1 MTSAEV
7 IEKLRDEVDR
17 DRVVALTT
25 RLVETPSVNDPR
37 RGDPSEAAA
46 AQVFADALVGI
57 GMTVEFTEEAPGR
70 PNVIGRWSS
79 GRPGPTMLMSGHLD
93 TVGVDRYDDPFVAK
107 QEHGRIYGRGSCD
120 MKGGLAAIVEACRVV
135 IDSSAQIVGD
145 LLVIGTVDEEEQML
159 GSSAFAA
166 AGPVADF
173 AIIAEPTTLI
183 VCPAHK
189 GQLGLT
195 ITTHGRSVHSSV
207 PHEGVNAIAHMGRV
221 LDALAGYERD
231 LAARSPHPVCG
242 TPTMSPGVI
251 GGGDYVSQVP
261 DHCELQIDRRFL
273 ADESVEAIYGEIRA
287 LLDPIAAADAN
298 FRYELSEPTI
308 LCQALDTP
316 VDHPLVTATVDAVTS
331 VRGAAEID
339 GLAAATDAPH
349 FGCPAVVCGP
359 GALAQA
365 HTLDEYV
372 EIDQLVDAAVV
383 FAATTITLL
392 SD

>member
-1 MTSAEV
+1 MSPDG
-7 IEKLRDEVDR
+7 IEELHQRVDR
-17 DRVVALTT
+17 AAVVDLTT

-37 RGDPSEAAA
+37 RGTPSEAAA
-46 AQVFADALVGI
+46 ARVLADALADV
-57 GMTVEFTEEAPGR
+57 GMTVEFSEEAPGR
-70 PNVIGRWSS
+70 PNVIARWSS
-79 GRPGPTMLMSGHLD
+79 GRPGPTMLLSGHLD

-107 QEHGRIYGRGSCD
+107 QEHGRIHGRGSCD
-120 MKGGLAAIVEACRVV
+120 MKGGLAAIVEACRLV
-135 IDSSAQIVGD
+135 IERAEDVAGD
-145 LLVIGTVDEEEQML
+145 LLVIGTVDEEEQMI
-159 GSSAFAA
+159 GSKPFVDQS
-166 AGPVADF
+166 PVADF
-173 AIIAEPTTLI
+173 AIVAEPTNLV

-207 PHEGVNAIAHMGRV
+207 PHEGVNAIAHMGEV
-221 LDALAGYERD
+221 LRALAGHADD
-231 LAARSPHPVCG
+231 LVARPPHPVCG

-273 ADESVEAIYGEIRA
+273 ADESLDALYAEIRDV
-287 LLDPIAAADAN
+287 LDPIGATDPS
-298 FRYELSEPTI
+298 FRYTLSDPTI

-316 VDHPLVTATVDAVTS
+316 VDHPLVTTAVDAVTGL
-331 VRGAAEID
+331 RGAATVE

-349 FGCPAVVCGP
+349 FGCPAIICGP

-372 EIDQLVDAAVV
+372 EIDELVEAAAV
-383 FAATTITLL
+383 FAATTLAML
-392 SD
+392 SA

>member
-1 MTSAEV
+1 
-7 IEKLRDEVDR
+7 
-17 DRVVALTT
+17 
-25 RLVETPSVNDPR
+25 
-37 RGDPSEAAA
+37 
-46 AQVFADALVGI
+46 
-57 GMTVEFTEEAPGR
+57 
-70 PNVIGRWSS
+70 
-79 GRPGPTMLMSGHLD
+79 
-93 TVGVDRYDDPFVAK
+93 
-107 QEHGRIYGRGSCD
+107 
-120 MKGGLAAIVEACRVV
+120 
-135 IDSSAQIVGD
+135 
-145 LLVIGTVDEEEQML
+145 ML
-159 GSSAFAA
+159 GSSAFAGD
-166 AGPVADF
+166 GPVADF
-173 AIIAEPTTLI
+173 AIIAEPTSLV

-221 LDALAGYERD
+221 LDALAGYGRE
-231 LAARSPHPVCG
+231 LAARPPHPVCG
-242 TPTMSPGVI
+242 TPTVSPGVI

-261 DHCELQIDRRFL
+261 DHCELQVDRRFL
-273 ADESVEAIYGEIRA
+273 AEESVESLYAELQA
-287 LLDPIAAADAN
+287 VLDPIADQDPT

-316 VDHPLVTATVDAVTS
+316 VDHPLVAAAVDAVTA
-331 VRGAAEID
+331 VRGSAHIE

-383 FAATTITLL
+383 FAATALDLL
-392 SD
+392 GR